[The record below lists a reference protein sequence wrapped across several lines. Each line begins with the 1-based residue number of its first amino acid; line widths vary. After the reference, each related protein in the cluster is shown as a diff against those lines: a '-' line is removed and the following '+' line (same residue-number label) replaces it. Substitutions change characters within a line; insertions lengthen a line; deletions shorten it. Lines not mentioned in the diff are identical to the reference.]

1 MSISLVKSRA
11 LLGIS
16 SPPVDVEIHI
26 GNGLP
31 AFNIVGLPEA
41 EVRESR
47 ERVRAAIVHSGLEF
61 PNRRL
66 TVNLAPAD
74 LPKNSGRFD
83 LPIAIGI
90 LAASGQLG
98 GNHSEEA
105 ITNLEFVGE
114 LSLTGA
120 IRPIAGLLAMAVASQ
135 RQSKR
140 SLIVPKD
147 NAAELAALLEPRA
160 LAAENL
166 LEVVA
171 HLLGQ
176 SSLERLAH
184 YREARKAVSIH
195 DFAQIKGLSL
205 AKRSLEI
212 AAAGSHGLIMIGH
225 PGAGKS
231 LLANALPSIL
241 PPLDE
246 EQATEVMV
254 LHDVKRGQ
262 IERHEQLS
270 ARASSNVLGSWG
282 QRPFR
287 NPHHSASSVALVG
300 GGSPPKPG
308 EVSLAHQGILFLD
321 EFPEFNRH
329 ALEGLREPL
338 ECGQI
343 SISRA
348 ARQVVFPARFQLIA
362 AMNPCPCGF
371 FGDPRCRCTREQVI
385 KYQGRVSG
393 PLLDRIDVQ
402 VQVEA
407 VSEEVLLDT
416 NKEEPSSLIAD
427 RVAKAYERQTL
438 RQGKPNALLQPDEIE
453 QFCALALE
461 AKTLLIRAAQRLQWS
476 SRASHR
482 VIKLAR
488 TIADLEAAAEIT
500 ASHIAEA
507 VSYRRGLINT
517 SQ

>member
-1 MSISLVKSRA
+1 MSISLVRSRA

-16 SPPVDVEIHI
+16 SPLVDVEIHI

-47 ERVRAAIVHSGLEF
+47 ERVRAAIVHSGFEF

-90 LAASGQLG
+90 LAASGQL
-98 GNHSEEA
+98 
-105 ITNLEFVGE
+105 TNSGLDETMNGLEFVGE

-120 IRPIAGLLAMAVASQ
+120 IRPVTGLLAMAVASQ
-135 RQSKR
+135 RQSR
-140 SLIVPKD
+140 RLLIVPKD
-147 NAAELAALLEPRA
+147 NASELAALLEPRA
-160 LAAENL
+160 LAAQNL
-166 LEVVA
+166 TEVAA
-171 HLLGQ
+171 HLLGR
-176 SSLERLAH
+176 SNLERLAH
-184 YREARKAVSIH
+184 YRIASERASGG
-195 DFAQIKGLSL
+195 DFAQIKGLRL
-205 AKRSLEI
+205 AKRALEI
-212 AAAGSHGLIMIGH
+212 AAAGSHGLIMVGH

-231 LLANALPSIL
+231 LLANAMPSIL

-254 LHDVKRGQ
+254 LHDVKRGHAERQ
-262 IERHEQLS
+262 GHLNARGSESPIE
-270 ARASSNVLGSWG
+270 AWG
-282 QRPFR
+282 RRPFR

-308 EVSLAHQGILFLD
+308 EVSLAHRGILFLD

-371 FGDPRCRCTREQVI
+371 FGDPRCRCSREQVI

-407 VSEEVLLDT
+407 VPEDVLLAST
-416 NKEEPSSLIAD
+416 VEERSQVIEQ
-427 RVAKAYERQTL
+427 RVARAYELQTQ
-438 RQGKPNALLQPDEIE
+438 RQGKPNAQLEPKEIE
-453 QFCALALE
+453 EFCELPLD
-461 AKTLLIRAAQRLQWS
+461 AKTLLVRAAQRLQWS

-488 TIADLEAAAEIT
+488 TIADLEASRKIS

-507 VSYRRGLINT
+507 VSFRRALINK
-517 SQ
+517 SH

>member
-16 SPPVDVEIHI
+16 SPLVDVEVHI

-47 ERVRAAIVHSGLEF
+47 ERVRAAIVHSGFEF

-90 LAASGQLG
+90 LAASGQLASSG
-98 GNHSEEA
+98 LDEIIAG
-105 ITNLEFVGE
+105 LEFVGE

-120 IRPIAGLLAMAVASQ
+120 IRPVAGLLAMAVASQ
-135 RQSKR
+135 RQSR
-140 SLIVPKD
+140 RLLIVPKD
-147 NAAELAALLEPRA
+147 NASELAALLEPRA
-160 LAAENL
+160 LAAQNL
-166 LEVVA
+166 KEVAA

-176 SSLERLAH
+176 SSLERLRH
-184 YREARKAVSIH
+184 HRISCDRS
-195 DFAQIKGLSL
+195 FGSNFSQIKGLSL
-205 AKRSLEI
+205 AKRALEI
-212 AAAGSHGLIMIGH
+212 AAAGSHGLIMVGH

-231 LLANALPSIL
+231 LLANAMPSIL

-262 IERHEQLS
+262 TERHEQLS
-270 ARASSNVLGSWG
+270 ARASGSLIEAWG

-287 NPHHSASSVALVG
+287 NPHHSASAVALVG

-329 ALEGLREPL
+329 ALESLREPL

-371 FGDPRCRCTREQVI
+371 FGDPRCLCSRERVI

-407 VSEEVLLDT
+407 VHEDVLLNNST
-416 NKEEPSSLIAD
+416 EECSYSIAE
-427 RVAKAYERQTL
+427 RVAKAYEIQAL
-438 RQGKPNALLQPDEIE
+438 RQGKPNAQLEPNEIE
-453 QFCALALE
+453 KFCTLPIE
-461 AKTLLIRAAQRLQWS
+461 AKTLLVRAAQRLQWS

-488 TIADLEAAAEIT
+488 TIADLQNSITIT

-507 VSYRRGLINT
+507 ISFRRALINA
-517 SQ
+517 SL

>member
-16 SPPVDVEIHI
+16 SPLVDVEVHI

-47 ERVRAAIVHSGLEF
+47 ERVRAAIVHSGFEF

-90 LAASGQLG
+90 LAASGQLANSALDETILG
-98 GNHSEEA
+98 
-105 ITNLEFVGE
+105 LEFVGE

-120 IRPIAGLLAMAVASQ
+120 IRPVAGLLAMAVASQ
-135 RQSKR
+135 RQSR
-140 SLIVPKD
+140 RLLIVPKD
-147 NAAELAALLEPRA
+147 NASELAALLEPRA
-160 LAAENL
+160 LAAQNL
-166 LEVVA
+166 LEVAA

-176 SSLERLAH
+176 SSLERLTHHRVACDQ
-184 YREARKAVSIH
+184 SSGN

-205 AKRSLEI
+205 AKRALEI
-212 AAAGSHGLIMIGH
+212 AAAGSHGLIMVGH
-225 PGAGKS
+225 PGVGKS
-231 LLANALPSIL
+231 LLANAMSSIL

-246 EQATEVMV
+246 DQATEVMV

-262 IERHEQLS
+262 TERHEQLS
-270 ARASSNVLGSWG
+270 ARSPGSLVEAWG
-282 QRPFR
+282 RRPFR
-287 NPHHSASSVALVG
+287 TPHHSASSVALVG

-371 FGDPRCRCTREQVI
+371 FGDPRCLCSRERVI

-407 VSEEVLLDT
+407 VHEEVLLNST
-416 NKEEPSSLIAD
+416 LEECSQVIAE
-427 RVAKAYERQTL
+427 RVAKAYELQTL
-438 RQGKPNALLQPDEIE
+438 RQGKPNAQLEPNEVE
-453 QFCALALE
+453 KFCTLPID
-461 AKTLLIRAAQRLQWS
+461 AKTLLVRAAQRLQWS

-488 TIADLEAAAEIT
+488 TIADLEGCIMISAC
-500 ASHIAEA
+500 HIAEA
-507 VSYRRGLINT
+507 VSFRRALINA
-517 SQ
+517 SL

>member
-16 SPPVDVEIHI
+16 SPLVDVEVHI

-47 ERVRAAIVHSGLEF
+47 ERVRAAIVHSGFEF

-90 LAASGQLG
+90 LAASGQLASSG
-98 GNHSEEA
+98 LDEIIAG
-105 ITNLEFVGE
+105 LEFVGE

-120 IRPIAGLLAMAVASQ
+120 IRPVAGLLAMAVASQ
-135 RQSKR
+135 RQSR
-140 SLIVPKD
+140 RLLIVPKD
-147 NAAELAALLEPRA
+147 NASELAALLEPRA
-160 LAAENL
+160 LAAQNL
-166 LEVVA
+166 KEVAA
-171 HLLGQ
+171 HLLGK
-176 SSLERLAH
+176 SSLERLRH
-184 YREARKAVSIH
+184 HRISCDRS
-195 DFAQIKGLSL
+195 FGSNFSQIKGLSL
-205 AKRSLEI
+205 AKRALEI
-212 AAAGSHGLIMIGH
+212 AAAGSHGLIMVGH

-231 LLANALPSIL
+231 LLANAMPSIL

-262 IERHEQLS
+262 TERHEQLS
-270 ARASSNVLGSWG
+270 ARASGSLIEAWG

-287 NPHHSASSVALVG
+287 NPHHSASAVALVG

-329 ALEGLREPL
+329 ALESLREPL

-371 FGDPRCRCTREQVI
+371 FGDPRCLCSRERVI

-407 VSEEVLLDT
+407 VHEDVLLNNST
-416 NKEEPSSLIAD
+416 EECSYSIAE
-427 RVAKAYERQTL
+427 RVAKAYEIQAL
-438 RQGKPNALLQPDEIE
+438 RQGKPNAQLEPNEIE
-453 QFCALALE
+453 KFCALPIE
-461 AKTLLIRAAQRLQWS
+461 AKTLLVRAAQRLQWS

-488 TIADLEAAAEIT
+488 TIADLQNSITIT

-507 VSYRRGLINT
+507 ISFRRALINA
-517 SQ
+517 SL

>member
-1 MSISLVKSRA
+1 MGISLIKSRA

-16 SPPVDVEIHI
+16 SPIVDVEIHI

-47 ERVRAAIVHSGLEF
+47 ERVRAAITHSGFEF
-61 PNRRL
+61 PNRRI

-90 LAASGQLG
+90 LAASGQLNSAISDETIG
-98 GNHSEEA
+98 G
-105 ITNLEFVGE
+105 LEFVGE

-120 IRPIAGLLAMAVASQ
+120 IRPVSGLLAMAVASQ
-135 RQSKR
+135 RQSR
-140 SLIVPKD
+140 RTMIVPKD
-147 NAAELAALLEPRA
+147 NAHELAALLEPRA

-166 LEVVA
+166 IEVAA
-171 HLLGQ
+171 HILGQ
-176 SSLERLAH
+176 SSLERLSH
-184 YREARKAVSIH
+184 HRPPRVDQFGS
-195 DFAQIKGLSL
+195 DFSQVKGLNL
-205 AKRSLEI
+205 AKRALEI
-212 AAAGSHGLIMIGH
+212 AAAGNHGLIMVGH

-231 LLANALPSIL
+231 LLANAMPSIL

-262 IERHEQLS
+262 VERQEQLS
-270 ARASSNVLGSWG
+270 ALAGQMPIDSWG
-282 QRPFR
+282 RRPFR
-287 NPHHSASSVALVG
+287 NPHHSASSIALVG

-308 EVSLAHQGILFLD
+308 EVSLAHRGILFLD

-371 FGDPRCRCTREQVI
+371 YGDPRCRCTREQVI

-407 VSEEVLLDT
+407 VKEDVLLAST
-416 NKEEPSSLIAD
+416 KEESSQVIAE
-427 RVAKAYERQTL
+427 RVEKAYERQVQ
-438 RQGKPNALLQPDEIE
+438 RQGKPNAQLEPAEIDL
-453 QFCALALE
+453 FCVLPLE
-461 AKTLLIRAAQRLQWS
+461 AKTLLVRAAQRLQWS

-482 VIKLAR
+482 VIKLSR
-488 TIADLEAAAEIT
+488 TIADLDASSTIA

-507 VSYRRGLINT
+507 VSYRRALINT
-517 SQ
+517 AT

>member
-16 SPPVDVEIHI
+16 SPLVDVEIHI

-47 ERVRAAIVHSGLEF
+47 ERVRAAIIHSGFEF

-83 LPIAIGI
+83 LPIAVGI
-90 LAASGQLG
+90 LAASGQLAG
-98 GNHSEEA
+98 RGAEE
-105 ITNLEFVGE
+105 IISGLEFVGE

-120 IRPIAGLLAMAVASQ
+120 IRPVTGLLAMAVASQ
-135 RQSKR
+135 QQSR
-140 SLIVPKD
+140 RILIVPKD

-160 LAAENL
+160 LAAQNL
-166 LEVVA
+166 IEVAA
-171 HLLGQ
+171 HILGQ

-184 YREARKAVSIH
+184 QRSAHRGPSGS
-195 DFAQIKGLSL
+195 DFAQVKGLGL
-205 AKRSLEI
+205 AKRALEI
-212 AAAGSHGLIMIGH
+212 AAAGAHGLIMVGH

-231 LLANALPSIL
+231 LLANAMASIL

-262 IERHEQLS
+262 TERHEQLS
-270 ARASSNVLGSWG
+270 ARTGGLAVESWG

-287 NPHHSASSVALVG
+287 NPHHSASSTALVG

-308 EVSLAHQGILFLD
+308 EVSLAHHGILFLD

-338 ECGQI
+338 ECGEI

-371 FGDPRCRCTREQVI
+371 FGDPRCRCSREQVV

-407 VSEEVLLDT
+407 VHEDVLLNNT
-416 NKEEPSSLIAD
+416 PEESSGVIAD
-427 RVAKAYERQTL
+427 RVAKAYERQIQ
-438 RQGKPNALLQPDEIE
+438 RQGKPNAHLGPEEIE
-453 QFCALALE
+453 RFCSLPLD

-488 TIADLEAAAEIT
+488 SIADLEASISIS

-507 VSYRRGLINT
+507 VSFRRALINT
-517 SQ
+517 CH

>member
-1 MSISLVKSRA
+1 MSISLIKSRA

-16 SPPVDVEIHI
+16 SPLVDVEVHI

-47 ERVRAAIVHSGLEF
+47 ERVRAAIVHSGFEF

-83 LPIAIGI
+83 LPIAVGI
-90 LAASGQLG
+90 LAASGQLAC
-98 GNHSEEA
+98 SDFEETIA
-105 ITNLEFVGE
+105 SLEFVGE

-120 IRPIAGLLAMAVASQ
+120 IRPVAGLLAMAVASQ
-135 RQSKR
+135 RQSR
-140 SLIVPKD
+140 RLLIVPKD
-147 NAAELAALLEPRA
+147 NASELAALIEPRA

-166 LEVVA
+166 LEVAA
-171 HLLGQ
+171 HILGQ

-184 YREARKAVSIH
+184 HREAHRGQSGN
-195 DFAQIKGLSL
+195 DFSQVKGLGL
-205 AKRSLEI
+205 AKRALEI
-212 AAAGSHGLIMIGH
+212 AAAGGHGLIMVGH

-231 LLANALPSIL
+231 LLANAMSSIL

-262 IERHEQLS
+262 LERHEQLS
-270 ARASSNVLGSWG
+270 ARASGLPVGSWG

-308 EVSLAHQGILFLD
+308 EVSLAHRGILFLD
-321 EFPEFNRH
+321 EFPEFNRQ

-402 VQVEA
+402 VQVDA
-407 VSEEVLLDT
+407 VHEDILLGSA
-416 NKEEPSSLIAD
+416 KEESSAQIAV
-427 RVAKAYERQTL
+427 RVADAFVRQTL
-438 RQGKPNALLQPDEIE
+438 RQGKPNAQLEPAEIE
-453 QFCALALE
+453 QYCALPQD
-461 AKTLLIRAAQRLQWS
+461 AKTLLVRAAQRLQWS

-488 TIADLEAAAEIT
+488 TIADLEASVAIS

-507 VSYRRGLINT
+507 VSFRRALIKT
-517 SQ
+517 SV

>member
-16 SPPVDVEIHI
+16 SPLVDVEVHI

-47 ERVRAAIVHSGLEF
+47 ERVRAAIVHSGFEF

-90 LAASGQLG
+90 LAASGQLASSG
-98 GNHSEEA
+98 LDEIIAG
-105 ITNLEFVGE
+105 LEFVGE

-120 IRPIAGLLAMAVASQ
+120 IRPVAGLLAMAVASQ
-135 RQSKR
+135 RQSR
-140 SLIVPKD
+140 RLLIVPKD
-147 NAAELAALLEPRA
+147 NASELAALLEPRA
-160 LAAENL
+160 LAAQNL
-166 LEVVA
+166 KEVAA

-176 SSLERLAH
+176 SSLERLRH
-184 YREARKAVSIH
+184 HRISCDRPFGSN
-195 DFAQIKGLSL
+195 FSQIKGLSL
-205 AKRSLEI
+205 AKRALEI
-212 AAAGSHGLIMIGH
+212 AAAGSHGLIMVGH

-231 LLANALPSIL
+231 LLANAMSSIL

-262 IERHEQLS
+262 TERHEQLS
-270 ARASSNVLGSWG
+270 ARASGSLIEAWG

-287 NPHHSASSVALVG
+287 NPHHSASAVALVG

-329 ALEGLREPL
+329 ALESLREPL

-371 FGDPRCRCTREQVI
+371 FGDPRCLCSRERVI

-407 VSEEVLLDT
+407 VHEDVLLNNST
-416 NKEEPSSLIAD
+416 EECSYSIAE
-427 RVAKAYERQTL
+427 RVAKAYEIQAL
-438 RQGKPNALLQPDEIE
+438 RQGKPNAQLEPNEIE
-453 QFCALALE
+453 KFCALPIE
-461 AKTLLIRAAQRLQWS
+461 AKTLLVRAAQRLQWS

-488 TIADLEAAAEIT
+488 TIADLQNSITVT

-507 VSYRRGLINT
+507 ISFRRALINA
-517 SQ
+517 SL